1 MEHQFEYSISDLPG
15 TILRLK
21 SSLVVTGKDE
31 NHTAM
36 ALTVGLP
43 LAITVKNFL
52 TGKFSLNG
60 VQLPTKRPIYEPM
73 LKELEEQGIVFNER
87 LMK

>member
-1 MEHQFEYSISDLPG
+1 MQHQFDYSLNNQSKKI
-15 TILRLK
+15 I
-21 SSLVVTGKDE
+21 SSLVVIGKDP

-52 TGKFSLNG
+52 TGKFSLHG
-60 VQLPTKRPIYEPM
+60 VHIPTVKAIYEPM
-73 LKELEEQGIVFNER
+73 LKELEENKIIFTEEQA
-87 LMK
+87 